1 MQSSQHRRL
10 TFIWDN
16 TMKNFVIGSWLAILG
31 LGFYPATQ
39 AATSCDESCLRTIM
53 DKYLDAMVAHD
64 PARLPRAKKFRF
76 TENGVEI
83 AMEDGLWATATGTVG
98 YRIYVPDPAKQ
109 SIAFMGNV
117 TELGKT
123 VYFGVRLKLVDG
135 RISEAETQV
144 ARGVF
149 FPAMPGNAAPPTA
162 SPSARASLA
171 ELTPEADRLPRAK
184 LIELSEKYF
193 DALQDGD
200 GDLAPFAT
208 DCVRIENGIAP
219 MTPPGGKRETCY
231 DNIEHSPP
239 FTRIVKRRVL
249 AVDESRNTVMWVAD
263 FSMPGV
269 ESPRMQAWRR
279 TASPQMLNLVNSTV
293 RPSSGPLMELFR
305 IRNGQLAEI
314 EAVYY
319 FPRIPYGFGT
329 GWDRPEE
336 R

>member
-1 MQSSQHRRL
+1 
-10 TFIWDN
+10 
-16 TMKNFVIGSWLAILG
+16 MKHLVMGLWLATVG
-31 LGFYPATQ
+31 LGVQPAAR
-39 AATSCDESCLRTIM
+39 AAASCGEPCLRTLM
-53 DKYLDAMVAHD
+53 DNYLDAMLAHD
-64 PARLPRAKKFRF
+64 PGRLPRAKKFRF
-76 TENGVEI
+76 TENGVET
-83 AMEDGLWATATGTVG
+83 AMQDGLWATATGTVG
-98 YRIYVPDPAKQ
+98 YRIYVPDPAEQ

-117 TELGKT
+117 TEFGKA

-135 RISEAETQV
+135 RIAEAETQV
-144 ARGVF
+144 ARGVVL
-149 FPAMPGNAAPPTA
+149 PPMPGNAAPPTA
-162 SPSARASLA
+162 RHSARASLA

-200 GDLAPFAT
+200 GDLAPFAAE
-208 DCVRIENGIAP
+208 CFRIENGFAP
-219 MTPPGGKRETCY
+219 MEPPPGAKPESCY

-269 ESPRMQAWRR
+269 DSPRMQEWRR
-279 TASPQMLNLVNSTV
+279 TASPQMLNLVNTTV

-305 IRNGQLAEI
+305 IRHGKLAEI

-319 FPRIPYGFGT
+319 FPRVPYGFGT
-329 GWDRPEE
+329 GWDRP
-336 R
+336 